1 MRLPSI
7 NDFSPKII
15 GDVREPLRIVAQNSG
30 NFEAIVEGWAAAF
43 FDGKDNK
50 RARTNVSATLGNI
63 GLFDRKTAT
72 LTAAGEHVLAAG
84 SASDAAARFVLHI
97 IENANG
103 TLLID
108 AISTLNKREERI
120 TKDSLKRALKSLG
133 VEGLAAATT
142 DHTTLRNWMVE
153 AGVLGPKPSYIPNAK
168 VLKLLTGITT
178 DERSDFLDLPL
189 SQQIFL
195 KVLRRRVEVAPTG
208 PVPAKQITDECL
220 QDYPH
225 HFDDDQL
232 SAKVTKPLEEAGWIE
247 LAGRSGRRAGGKA
260 GSVVATDKLLEIP
273 VAEIVPDFDAVVPP
287 DLRQKIHT
295 PKSEIQLLLESD
307 SKHDRGLGLE
317 LLALNMLMDLNL
329 QPRSFRQRSKDT
341 AYAELDLT
349 AEGMNLI
356 FSRWNWQC
364 KNVSA
369 RVPLGDVAKEV
380 GLAIYSKSHVVA
392 MVTTSDF
399 SREALAYAKE
409 ITSATH
415 LQFLFVNGEMVD
427 AYLQRGQSVLIDH
440 VRANA
445 ASVMAIKRAQ
455 PIDPEQRNG

>member
-1 MRLPSI
+1 M
-7 NDFSPKII
+7 
-15 GDVREPLRIVAQNSG
+15 
-30 NFEAIVEGWAAAF
+30 
-43 FDGKDNK
+43 
-50 RARTNVSATLGNI
+50 
-63 GLFDRKTAT
+63 
-72 LTAAGEHVLAAG
+72 
-84 SASDAAARFVLHI
+84 
-97 IENANG
+97 
-103 TLLID
+103 
-108 AISTLNKREERI
+108 
-120 TKDSLKRALKSLG
+120 
-133 VEGLAAATT
+133 
-142 DHTTLRNWMVE
+142 
-153 AGVLGPKPSYIPNAK
+153 
-168 VLKLLTGITT
+168 
-178 DERSDFLDLPL
+178 
-189 SQQIFL
+189 
-195 KVLRRRVEVAPTG
+195 
-208 PVPAKQITDECL
+208 
-220 QDYPH
+220 
-225 HFDDDQL
+225 
-232 SAKVTKPLEEAGWIE
+232 
-247 LAGRSGRRAGGKA
+247 
-260 GSVVATDKLLEIP
+260 VATDKLLEIP